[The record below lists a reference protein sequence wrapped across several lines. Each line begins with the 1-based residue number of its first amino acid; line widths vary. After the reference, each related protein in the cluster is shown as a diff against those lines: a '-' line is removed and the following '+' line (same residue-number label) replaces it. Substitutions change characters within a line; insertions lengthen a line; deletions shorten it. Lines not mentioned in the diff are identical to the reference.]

1 MRLSAALA
9 CVLSLGLAYGAHSAE
24 PAVPPDY
31 ETVLSRHSLDL
42 AGLHAQGFIFV
53 EGSCRSA
60 VGEELTPRQLDE
72 RLEATAAAAAAARA
86 VGLKRTAPFS
96 LPASVLAL
104 QEAQAYGV
112 FSAPQEPEE
121 PAPWQEPVFDP
132 SWRKTSAQLWSKK
145 DQGKAIQALA
155 SRFTEAEDTETGL
168 SEDAPEALRL
178 LTLAIKDG
186 KGGDKA
192 YKELNRQLR
201 MVADR
206 LPEQKEAFA
215 AQLRSPWTAYA
226 ALGASHAPH
235 SLDAQLYFKA
245 MEKHLDDSGLTL
257 SAFMADQDPKGRLA
271 GSFLLRAQAYDAL
284 IPYLNRHP
292 AEAAAI
298 VAPLFSEGTVK
309 ARATQLQGMLDQL
322 TTLGRAS
329 GALDSFV
336 GGVLDGAQRAK
347 PRLRDRMVLL
357 LALNKDFLP
366 QQHRISAAASAAGL
380 PLESLQAPDLAPEE
394 PYSYWPDQEWRFAV
408 HFATEDSYRAWQ
420 AYFLKR
426 GYAPEPGSGLE
437 LSKDFTGL
445 KIIMEAK
452 LYESDE
458 EGFLRGPEAKRFLA
472 AVAKDLKDPAV
483 QGVIL
488 RMHSQFRIAALF
500 TGGASEGKLL
510 LDGSCRSAW
519 DAAKERKRCPTCSFV
534 LNTGTG
540 YSRLN
545 NPAMLEVLEGL
556 ARKRSWAEIGQAWRK
571 TMPKAS
577 SRMRG
582 PWTAPYEEAIA
593 VLEKAERK
601 RRAD

>member
-1 MRLSAALA
+1 PR
-9 CVLSLGLAYGAHSAE
+9 
-24 PAVPPDY
+24 
-31 ETVLSRHSLDL
+31 
-42 AGLHAQGFIFV
+42 AGG
-53 EGSCRSA
+53 
-60 VGEELTPRQLDE
+60 
-72 RLEATAAAAAAARA
+72 
-86 VGLKRTAPFS
+86 
-96 LPASVLAL
+96 AL
-104 QEAQAYGV
+104 Q
-112 FSAPQEPEE
+112 
-121 PAPWQEPVFDP
+121 
-132 SWRKTSAQLWSKK
+132 
-145 DQGKAIQALA
+145 
-155 SRFTEAEDTETGL
+155 
-168 SEDAPEALRL
+168 
-178 LTLAIKDG
+178 
-186 KGGDKA
+186 
-192 YKELNRQLR
+192 
-201 MVADR
+201 
-206 LPEQKEAFA
+206 
-215 AQLRSPWTAYA
+215 
-226 ALGASHAPH
+226 
-235 SLDAQLYFKA
+235 
-245 MEKHLDDSGLTL
+245 
-257 SAFMADQDPKGRLA
+257 
-271 GSFLLRAQAYDAL
+271 
-284 IPYLNRHP
+284 
-292 AEAAAI
+292 
-298 VAPLFSEGTVK
+298 
-309 ARATQLQGMLDQL
+309 
-322 TTLGRAS
+322 
-329 GALDSFV
+329 
-336 GGVLDGAQRAK
+336 
-347 PRLRDRMVLL
+347 L
-357 LALNKDFLP
+357 LARP
-366 QQHRISAAASAAGL
+366 G
-380 PLESLQAPDLAPEE
+380 
-394 PYSYWPDQEWRFAV
+394 WRFAV